1 MAKVYYL
8 HPTRM
13 RTEYQSPISAMNM
26 TPLIDVLLV
35 LLVMLILTVPLAVHK
50 VPVDLPVA
58 GTPTKHDPVTQK
70 LVLTSDGVAHWNGAA
85 MNDNALAAQLR
96 GAAISG
102 DSLQFQ
108 TEGNARYERFDQ
120 LIALAKTSGVT
131 KIGFVGN
138 EQFGTW
144 GK

>member
-1 MAKVYYL
+1 MAQVYYL

-13 RTEYQSPISAMNM
+13 RSEYQSPMSAMNM

-35 LLVMLILTVPLAVHK
+35 LLVMLILAVPLAMHK

-58 GTPTKHDPVTQK
+58 GKPINHKPVTQK
-70 LVLTSDGVAHWNGAA
+70 LVLTNDGVAHWNGVVMDDA
-85 MNDNALAAQLR
+85 ALARQLR
-96 GAAISG
+96 ATAGAG

-138 EQFGTW
+138 ENFARFD
-144 GK
+144 K